1 MSPFLYV
8 KEVKNMTDFN
18 LILSQVR
25 QRLEILYQIVNDLE
39 TSGGG
44 SGGTSNYN
52 DLTNKPKI
60 NSVTLSGNKSLED
73 LGIASASDL
82 AGKANSADVYTKAET
97 EAEITAQIT
106 DMDVPAIGG
115 STKYIKSVSQAD
127 GLVTAETGDIDS
139 SPTNLSDNLVKSGG
153 VYTALSS
160 KIEMTDVWGLSTNN
174 ITATAEAKVNLDDET
189 YWTPG
194 LFRVQSGS
202 VAANV
207 INGPITD
214 AGYVLVVRRLQNWA
228 QTQYADNRYVR
239 QEAYTSSKP
248 DEFYVRH
255 YRGTSGWTSWYKFS
269 GLEFKQH
276 ETPETLTSI
285 NPALR
290 QAILDVEGEATE

>member
-1 MSPFLYV
+1 MQH
-8 KEVKNMTDFN
+8 
-18 LILSQVR
+18 I
-25 QRLEILYQIVNDLE
+25 LEILWQEVERLE
-39 TSGGG
+39 AESGGG
-44 SGGTSNYN
+44 GGGTGNYN

-82 AGKANSADVYTKAET
+82 SGKANSSDVYAKTEVYTKSET
-97 EAEITAQIT
+97 AGEITGAI
-106 DMDVPAIGG
+106 MDLDVTSIGG
-115 STKYIKSVSQAD
+115 STKYIKLVGQAD
-127 GLVTAETGDIDS
+127 GLVTAEAGNIDS
-139 SPTNLSDNLVKSGG
+139 SPTNSSTNPVQSGG

-174 ITATAEAKVNLDDET
+174 ISATSENKVNLDDET

-194 LFRVQSGS
+194 LFRVQSS
-202 VAANV
+202 TVAANV

-255 YRGTSGWTSWYKFS
+255 YRGTSGWTSWYKFA
-269 GLEFKQH
+269 GTEFKQH
-276 ETPETLTSI
+276 E
-285 NPALR
+285 NPASLNSMNPELR
-290 QAILDVEGEATE
+290 QAIIDVEREADE